1 MSTPLS
7 VYTGGTFDLFHWGHA
22 RFLEQCSRLGD
33 VCVSLNT
40 DEFIQFYKGSNPVM
54 SYQERLTTLESC
66 KWVTS
71 VIQNFGGADSKIAI
85 ESTMPDI
92 IAVGSDWEG
101 RDYYSQMG
109 FTQNWLDARGI
120 SLVYLPYTI
129 GISSTDIKNR
139 LKS

>member
-1 MSTPLS
+1 
-7 VYTGGTFDLFHWGHA
+7 
-22 RFLEQCSRLGD
+22 
-33 VCVSLNT
+33 
-40 DEFIQFYKGSNPVM
+40 
-54 SYQERLTTLESC
+54 
-66 KWVTS
+66 
-71 VIQNFGGADSKIAI
+71 
-85 ESTMPDI
+85 MPDI